1 MGYKLY
7 TLIFLATFS
16 TSVAFAQGPN
26 GSGTYY
32 KAANGKKGSALKSSL
47 RDIITAGYDQQTY
60 KEVWAAYKTTDIKPD
75 GIHVYDIYSNIS
87 NFVYGDDQAGNYSK
101 EGDVYNREHTFPK
114 SWFGGKNAYPMYSDL
129 FHVMPTDGYVNN
141 MRSDYPYGETDANG
155 SDKIN
160 YKSAN
165 AYSKR
170 GYCKTAGYTDVVFEP
185 NDEYKGDLARNYF
198 YMATRYE
205 NQITSWDSP
214 VLTNSSYK
222 PYAEWHMNMLMRWA
236 KNDPVSEKEVLR
248 NQAVYDIQN
257 NRNPFIDYPGLEDY
271 VWGDKVNTPFSYDNY
286 EAANAI
292 IQVEDTESSTHDNA
306 IYDLQ
311 GRRVQ
316 YPTRGI
322 YIRNGKKIFIK

>member
-1 MGYKLY
+1 
-7 TLIFLATFS
+7 LAFGI
-16 TSVAFAQGPN
+16 SVSAQGPN
-26 GSGTYY
+26 GSDDYY
-32 KAANGKKGSALKSSL
+32 WNADGKKGSSLKTSL
-47 RDIITAGYDQQTY
+47 RNIISANYDQQTY
-60 KEVWAAYKTTDIKPD
+60 KQVWDAYETTDIKPD
-75 GIHVYDIYSNIS
+75 GIHIYDIYSNIT
-87 NFVYGDDQAGNYSK
+87 NFVFRTDKAGNYKK

-141 MRSDYPYGETDANG
+141 MRGDLPYGETDANG
-155 SDKIN
+155 EKD

-165 AYSKR
+165 GYSKM
-170 GYCKTAGYTDVVFEP
+170 GTCKIDGYTGKVFEP

-205 NQITSWDSP
+205 NEITSWSSP

-222 PYAEWHMNMLMRWA
+222 PYVEWHMNMLMRWSRE
-236 KNDPVSEKEVLR
+236 DPVSEKEIAR
-248 NQAVYDIQN
+248 NNAVHEIQN
-257 NRNPFIDYPGLEDY
+257 NRNPFIDYPGLEEY
-271 VWGDKVNTPFSYDNY
+271 IWGSKVNVPFSYDNY
-286 EAANAI
+286 EATNAI
-292 IQVEDTESSTHDNA
+292 IQVEDTEGNAQDNA

>member
-1 MGYKLY
+1 MAFVCS
-7 TLIFLATFS
+7 I
-16 TSVAFAQGPN
+16 VANAQGPN
-26 GSGTYY
+26 NSNYY
-32 KAANGKKGSALKSSL
+32 YRNADGKKGSSLKTSL
-47 RDIITAGYDQQTY
+47 CNIISTGYNKQTY
-60 KEVWAAYKTTDIKPD
+60 KQVWTAYKTTDIKPD

-87 NFVYGDDQAGNYSK
+87 NFVYGTDQAGNYQK

-114 SWFGGKNAYPMYSDL
+114 SWFDDASPMFTDL
-129 FHVMPTDGYVNN
+129 FHVMPSDGFVNSK
-141 MRSDYPYGETDANG
+141 RSNYPYGETDANG
-155 SDKIN
+155 EKD

-165 AYSKR
+165 GYSKM
-170 GYCKTAGYTDVVFEP
+170 GTCKIDGYTGKVFEP

-205 NQITSWDSP
+205 NQITSWSSP

-222 PYAEWHMNMLMRWA
+222 PYVQWHLDMLMRWSRE
-236 KNDPVSEKEVLR
+236 DPVSEKEILR
-248 NQAVYDIQN
+248 NTEVYKIQK
-257 NRNPFIDYPGLEDY
+257 NRNPFIDYPGLE
-271 VWGDKVNTPFSYDNY
+271 PFSYDNY
-286 EAANAI
+286 ESANAI
-292 IQVEDTESSTHDNA
+292 IQVEDTERSTQDNA

>member
-26 GSGTYY
+26 DSGTYY
-32 KAANGKKGSALKSSL
+32 QAADGKKGSALKTSL
-47 RDIITAGYDQQTY
+47 CNIISADYDQQTY
-60 KEVWAAYKTTDIKPD
+60 DEVWAAYETTDIKPD
-75 GIHVYDIYSNIS
+75 GIHVYDIYSNIT
-87 NFVYGDDQAGNYSK
+87 NFVYGEDKAGNYSK

-114 SWFGGKNAYPMYSDL
+114 SWFGGKNALPMVSDL
-129 FHVMPTDGYVNN
+129 FHVMPSDGYVNG
-141 MRSDYPYGETDANG
+141 MRSNYPYGETDANG
-155 SDKIN
+155 SGKIN

-165 AYSKR
+165 GYSKR
-170 GYCKTAGYTDVVFEP
+170 GYCKTEGYSDVVFEP

-205 NQITSWDSP
+205 NEITSWSSP

-222 PYAEWHMNMLMRWA
+222 PYVEWHMNMLMRWSRE
-236 KNDPVSEKEVLR
+236 DPVSEKEIAR
-248 NQAVYDIQN
+248 NNAVHEIQN
-257 NRNPFIDYPGLEDY
+257 NRNPFIDYPGLEEY
-271 VWGDKVNTPFSYDNY
+271 IWGSKVNVPFSYNNY
-286 EAANAI
+286 EATNAI
-292 IQVEDTESSTHDNA
+292 IQVEDTEGSAQDNA

>member
-1 MGYKLY
+1 MNLRLCSL
-7 TLIFLATFS
+7 LILM
-16 TSVAFAQGPN
+16 AFGISASAQGPN
-26 GSGTYY
+26 GSENYY
-32 KAANGKKGSALKSSL
+32 WNADGKKGSSLKTSL
-47 RDIITAGYDQQTY
+47 RNIISANYDQQTY
-60 KEVWAAYKTTDIKPD
+60 KQVWDAYETTDIKPD
-75 GIHVYDIYSNIS
+75 GIHIYDIYSNIT
-87 NFVYGDDQAGNYSK
+87 NFVFRTDQAGNYKK

-141 MRSDYPYGETDANG
+141 MRGDLPYGETDANG
-155 SDKIN
+155 EKD

-165 AYSKR
+165 GYSKM
-170 GYCKTAGYTDVVFEP
+170 GTCKIDGYTGKVFEP

-205 NQITSWDSP
+205 NEITSWSSP

-222 PYAEWHMNMLMRWA
+222 PYVEWHMNMLMRWSRE
-236 KNDPVSEKEVLR
+236 DPVSEKEIAR
-248 NQAVYDIQN
+248 NNAVHEIQN
-257 NRNPFIDYPGLEDY
+257 NRNPFIDYPGLEEY
-271 VWGDKVNTPFSYDNY
+271 IWGSKVNVPFSYDNY
-286 EAANAI
+286 EATNAI
-292 IQVEDTESSTHDNA
+292 IQVEDTEGNAQDNA

>member
-1 MGYKLY
+1 MAFVCS
-7 TLIFLATFS
+7 I
-16 TSVAFAQGPN
+16 VANAQGPN
-26 GSGTYY
+26 NSNYY
-32 KAANGKKGSALKSSL
+32 YRNADGKKGSSLKTSL
-47 RDIITAGYDQQTY
+47 CNIISTGYNKQTY
-60 KEVWAAYKTTDIKPD
+60 KQVWTAYKTTDIKPD

-87 NFVYGDDQAGNYSK
+87 NFVYGTDQAGNYQK

-114 SWFGGKNAYPMYSDL
+114 SWFDDASPMFTDL
-129 FHVMPTDGYVNN
+129 FHVMPSDGFVNSK
-141 MRSDYPYGETDANG
+141 RSNYPYGETDANG
-155 SDKIN
+155 EKD

-165 AYSKR
+165 GYSKM
-170 GYCKTAGYTDVVFEP
+170 GTCKIDGYTGKVFEP

-205 NQITSWDSP
+205 NEIASWNSP

-222 PYAEWHMNMLMRWA
+222 PYVEWHMNMLMRWSRE
-236 KNDPVSEKEVLR
+236 DPVSEKEIAR
-248 NQAVYDIQN
+248 NNAVHEIQN
-257 NRNPFIDYPGLEDY
+257 NRNPFIDYPGLEEY
-271 VWGDKVNTPFSYDNY
+271 IWGSKVNVPFSYDNY

-292 IQVEDTESSTHDNA
+292 IQVEDTEGNAQDNA

>member
-1 MGYKLY
+1 MKYKVYISILMAFVCS
-7 TLIFLATFS
+7 I
-16 TSVAFAQGPN
+16 VANAQGPN
-26 GSGTYY
+26 NSNYY
-32 KAANGKKGSALKSSL
+32 YRNADGKKGSSLKTSL
-47 RDIITAGYDQQTY
+47 CNIISTGYNKQTY
-60 KEVWAAYKTTDIKPD
+60 KQVWTAYKTTDIKPD

-87 NFVYGDDQAGNYSK
+87 NFVYGTDQAGNYQK

-114 SWFGGKNAYPMYSDL
+114 SWFDDASPMFTDL
-129 FHVMPTDGYVNN
+129 FHVMPSDGFVNSK
-141 MRSDYPYGETDANG
+141 RSNYPYGETDANG
-155 SDKIN
+155 EKD

-165 AYSKR
+165 GYSKM
-170 GYCKTAGYTDVVFEP
+170 GTCKIDGYTGKVFEP

-205 NQITSWDSP
+205 NEITSWSSP

-222 PYAEWHMNMLMRWA
+222 PYVEWHMNMLMRWSRE
-236 KNDPVSEKEVLR
+236 DPVSEKEIAR
-248 NQAVYDIQN
+248 NNAVHEIQN
-257 NRNPFIDYPGLEDY
+257 NRNPFIDYPGLEEY
-271 VWGDKVNTPFSYDNY
+271 IWGSKVNVPFSYDNY
-286 EAANAI
+286 EATNAI
-292 IQVEDTESSTHDNA
+292 IQVEDTEGSAQDNA

>member
-1 MGYKLY
+1 M
-7 TLIFLATFS
+7 
-16 TSVAFAQGPN
+16 AFGISASAQGPN
-26 GSGTYY
+26 GSENYY
-32 KAANGKKGSALKSSL
+32 WNADGKKGSSLKTSL
-47 RDIITAGYDQQTY
+47 RNIISANYDQQTY
-60 KEVWAAYKTTDIKPD
+60 KQVWDAYETTDIKPD
-75 GIHVYDIYSNIS
+75 GIHIYDIYSNIT
-87 NFVYGDDQAGNYSK
+87 NFVFRTDQAGNYKK

-141 MRSDYPYGETDANG
+141 MRGDLPYGETDANG
-155 SDKIN
+155 EKD

-165 AYSKR
+165 GYSKM
-170 GYCKTAGYTDVVFEP
+170 GTCKIDGYTGKVFEP

-205 NQITSWDSP
+205 NEITSWSSP

-222 PYAEWHMNMLMRWA
+222 PYVEWHMNMLMRWSRE
-236 KNDPVSEKEVLR
+236 DPVSEKEIAR
-248 NQAVYDIQN
+248 NNAVHEIQN
-257 NRNPFIDYPGLEDY
+257 NRNPFIDYPGLEEY
-271 VWGDKVNTPFSYDNY
+271 IWGSKVNVPFSYDNY
-286 EAANAI
+286 EATNAI
-292 IQVEDTESSTHDNA
+292 IQVEDTERSAQDNA

>member
-1 MGYKLY
+1 MKHKVYISLFMAFVCS
-7 TLIFLATFS
+7 I
-16 TSVAFAQGPN
+16 VANAQGPN
-26 GSGTYY
+26 NSEHYY
-32 KAANGKKGSALKSSL
+32 WNADGKKGSSLKTSL
-47 RDIITAGYDQQTY
+47 CNIISAGYDQQTY
-60 KEVWAAYKTTDIKPD
+60 DQVWDAYETTDIKPD

-87 NFVYGDDQAGNYSK
+87 NFVYGTDQAGNYQK

-114 SWFGGKNAYPMYSDL
+114 SWFGGKKYPMYSDL
-129 FHVMPTDGYVNN
+129 FHVMPSDGYVNS
-141 MRSDYPYGETDANG
+141 MRGSYPYGETDANAY
-155 SDKIN
+155 DKNN

-165 AYSKR
+165 GYSKK
-170 GYCKTAGYTDVVFEP
+170 GYCKTPGYTGVVFEP

-205 NQITSWDSP
+205 NQITSWSSP

-222 PYAEWHMNMLMRWA
+222 PYVQWHLDMLMRWSRE
-236 KNDPVSEKEVLR
+236 DPVSEKEILR
-248 NQAVYDIQN
+248 NTEVYKIQK
-257 NRNPFIDYPGLEDY
+257 NRNPFIDYPGLEEY
-271 VWGDKVNTPFSYDNY
+271 IWGSKVNVPFSYDNY
-286 EAANAI
+286 ESTNAI

>member
-7 TLIFLATFS
+7 TWIFLATFS

-26 GSGTYY
+26 SSGTYY
-32 KAANGKKGSALKSSL
+32 QAADGKKGSALKSSL
-47 RDIITAGYDQQTY
+47 RNIISADYDQQTY

-114 SWFGGKNAYPMYSDL
+114 SWFGGKVYPMYSDL
-129 FHVMPTDGYVNN
+129 FHVMPTDGWVNSI
-141 MRSDYPYGETDANG
+141 RGDLPYGETYDNKN
-155 SDKIN
+155 DLDN
-160 YKSAN
+160 
-165 AYSKR
+165 YSKNLYSKVGSCTYS
-170 GYCKTAGYTDVVFEP
+170 GYSGKVFEP
-185 NDEYKGDLARNYF
+185 NDEYKGDVARNYF

-205 NQITSWDSP
+205 NQITSWSSP
-214 VLTNSSYK
+214 VLTSSSYK
-222 PYAEWHMNMLMRWA
+222 PYAEWHLNMLMEWA
-236 KNDPVSEKEVLR
+236 QNDPVSEKEILR
-248 NQAVYDIQN
+248 NAAVYDIQN
-257 NRNPFIDYPGLEDY
+257 NRNPFIDYPGLEEY
-271 VWGDKVNTPFSYDNY
+271 IWGSKVNVAFSYDNY
-286 EAANAI
+286 NATDAI
-292 IQVEDTESSTHDNA
+292 MQIEDDCNSTQDNA
-306 IYDLQ
+306 VYDLQ

>member
-1 MGYKLY
+1 MKYKVYISILMAFVCS
-7 TLIFLATFS
+7 I
-16 TSVAFAQGPN
+16 VANAQGPN
-26 GSGTYY
+26 NSNYY
-32 KAANGKKGSALKSSL
+32 YRNADGKKGSSLKTSL
-47 RDIITAGYDQQTY
+47 CNIISTGYNKQTY
-60 KEVWAAYKTTDIKPD
+60 KQVWTAYKTTDIKPD

-87 NFVYGDDQAGNYSK
+87 NFVYGTDQAGNYQK

-114 SWFGGKNAYPMYSDL
+114 SWFDDASPMFTDL
-129 FHVMPTDGYVNN
+129 FHVMPSDGFVNSK
-141 MRSDYPYGETDANG
+141 RSNYPYGETDANG
-155 SDKIN
+155 EKD

-165 AYSKR
+165 GYSKM
-170 GYCKTAGYTDVVFEP
+170 GTCKIDVFEP

-205 NQITSWDSP
+205 NEITSWSSP

-222 PYAEWHMNMLMRWA
+222 PYVEWHMNMLMRWSRE
-236 KNDPVSEKEVLR
+236 DPVSEKEIAR
-248 NQAVYDIQN
+248 NNAVHEIQN
-257 NRNPFIDYPGLEDY
+257 NRNPFIDYPGLEEY
-271 VWGDKVNTPFSYDNY
+271 IWGSKVNVPFSYDNY
-286 EAANAI
+286 EATNAI
-292 IQVEDTESSTHDNA
+292 IQVEDTEGSAQDNA